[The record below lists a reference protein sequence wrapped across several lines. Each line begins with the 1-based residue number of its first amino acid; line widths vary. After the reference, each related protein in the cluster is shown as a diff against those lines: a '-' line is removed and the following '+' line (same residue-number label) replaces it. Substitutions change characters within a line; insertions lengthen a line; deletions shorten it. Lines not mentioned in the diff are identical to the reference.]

1 MNKINYKIW
10 YNLASKTAERILE
23 RTDELMNITDNELK
37 EKSLELKNSAQNT
50 KYKRNYKIFL
60 RDYLIEAFAIAS
72 VASFRI
78 LNKKPYKVQLIAG
91 IAIVEGN
98 IAEQKT
104 GEGKTLTA
112 LLPSYLYGLL
122 GYGVHVVTVNPYLTE
137 RDGNEMGKVLNFL
150 GLSIGIVLPDMK
162 IPEKQKAYN
171 SHVTYVSNADLG
183 FDYLRDL
190 LALNKENLLIPN
202 LFFSII
208 DEVDSILL
216 DEAKTPLI
224 ISGPPK
230 NSNDLRELFI
240 YVDDVVKSL
249 EKGYESSKF
258 SKVDSFF
265 EEENDENKRVEKGD
279 FIVHEKEKNVTLTN
293 VGINKIENKFNLEN
307 YSNKK
312 NKIIQMLIEK
322 SLYANYILIK
332 DKDYIVKNNKIE
344 LVDEFTGRV
353 LDGRKYS
360 DGLHQA
366 IEAKERVEI
375 TSINQTQASIT
386 YQNFFRKYKI
396 LSGMT
401 ATAFTE
407 KKEFKDTYELDVIP
421 IKTNKPVLRK
431 DYKDKIFVKKDDKY
445 NAVIKEIK
453 KAKSKGQPILCATTN
468 LNESEYL
475 SSLLKKN
482 NIYHNVLNA
491 KQDKNEAEVISKAG
505 VSGAITVATNMAGR
519 GTDIKLD
526 EKSKNAGGLYVIGTE
541 KHESKRIDNQL
552 RGRSGRQGDIGK
564 SVFYIS
570 TEDRLIKHYAG
581 DRFFNLLKN
590 SGFDNGEEIKNKKIL
605 KAIDIS
611 QKKVNLDNYFQR
623 KNTLEYDDIDNTL
636 KEKIYS
642 KRKDILISDD
652 SIFIRNI
659 SYIFLEKYL
668 SGIKSIEDYGQN
680 EFLKRCIK
688 QYKNNKG
695 SLKKTV
701 EKTNDII
708 SIKRIMLYCIDNN
721 MQEFISSLD
730 FLRNAVSY
738 ISLSGKSNKAYYSKE
753 AYELFDS
760 MLNNIYK
767 DFSTIFF
774 ERFYKR

>member
-1 MNKINYKIW
+1 MKKINYKIW
-10 YNLASKTAERILE
+10 YSLASKTADKILE
-23 RTDELMNITDNELK
+23 RTDELMNITDDELK
-37 EKSLELKNSAQNT
+37 EKSLELKNIAQNI
-50 KYKRNYKIFL
+50 KYKRNYKMFL
-60 RDYLIEAFAIAS
+60 RNYLIESFSIAS

-78 LNKKPYKVQLIAG
+78 LNKKPYKVQIIAG

-137 RDGNEMGKVLNFL
+137 RDGNEMGQVLNFL
-150 GLSIGIVLPDMK
+150 GLSVGIVLPDMK

-171 SHVTYVSNADLG
+171 SNVTYVSNTDLG

-190 LALNKENLLIPN
+190 LALNKGNLLIPN

-230 NSNDLRELFI
+230 DSNNLKELFI

-258 SKVDSFF
+258 SKVDVFF
-265 EEENDENKRVEKGD
+265 EEEDDENKRIEKGD

-293 VGINKIENKFNLEN
+293 AGIKKIENKFNLEN

-322 SLYANYILIK
+322 SLYANHILIK

-407 KKEFKDTYELDVIP
+407 KKEFKDTYGLDVIP
-421 IKTNKPVLRK
+421 IETNKPVLRK
-431 DYKDKIFVKKDDKY
+431 DYKDKIFVKRDDKY

-453 KAKSKGQPILCATTN
+453 QAKSKGQPILCATTN

-652 SIFIRNI
+652 SVFIRNI

-668 SGIKSIEDYGQN
+668 SEIKSIEHDKQN
-680 EFLKRCIK
+680 TFLKRCIE
-688 QYKNNKG
+688 QYKNNKE
-695 SLKKTV
+695 SLKKII
-701 EKTNDII
+701 EQTNDIFN
-708 SIKRIMLYCIDNN
+708 IKRTILYCIDNN

-767 DFSTIFF
+767 DFSIIFF